1 MTILITL
8 DQAKEHLR
16 IDDLNDPA
24 MEEDLFLKM
33 EQASA
38 IILDYIEVIDS
49 GWDETTVPE
58 HIRVT
63 VLMVLGNLWDHRGD
77 DKESEPIT
85 EAIKSVL
92 RRTRTPVLA

>member
-8 DQAKEHLR
+8 DQAKVHLR
-16 IDDLNDPA
+16 IDTDDPEI
-24 MEEDLFLKM
+24 EEDLLSKM

-58 HIRVT
+58 HIRTT
-63 VLMVLGNLWDHRGD
+63 VLMVLGNLWEHRGD
-77 DKESEPIT
+77 TKESEPIT

-92 RRTRTPVLA
+92 RRTRTPVLS